1 MYRKALHGLR
11 LWKDRPSRKPLIIR
25 GARQVG
31 KTWLVRKFADQ
42 FDNLVEINFDK
53 NPEKSQLFAAGDMS
67 RCLELLQIDCGS
79 EIIPGKTLLF
89 LDEIQSA
96 PELLPLLRY
105 FYEEQAGLHVIA
117 AGSLLEFLLADHD
130 FSMPVG
136 RIEYMHLGP
145 MDLEEFLL
153 ALGHERMTTFLNDY
167 SLNDTIPESI
177 HLSLLNFLKLFWI
190 VGGMPAAVQW
200 YSNSGQLAEA
210 IREHAAI
217 LQTYEDDFSKY
228 RKRIY
233 PERLRKVFRRIPALI
248 GNKLKYVQLD
258 PDERSRELSETL
270 QLLEMAR
277 VIYRVRHSAGNG
289 VPLGAE
295 AKDRDFKPLFLDT
308 GLVSTSLGLSLPGLE
323 MADHLL
329 MVNNGALAE
338 QFVGQHLLY
347 ERPSYEQ
354 PQLFYWNRE
363 QKSANAEVDY
373 LIAHEDKVVPVEVKA
388 GKTGTLKSLL
398 VFVAEKKPPV
408 ALRFNAMPP
417 TSSRQETRIT
427 GKDKVPFLL
436 VSLPLYLIGQTR
448 RLVAD
453 AIQEKP

>member
-1 MYRKALHGLR
+1 MYRKALYDLMD
-11 LWKDRPSRKPLIIR
+11 WKDRPSRKPLIIR

-31 KTWLVRKFADQ
+31 KTWLVRKFSDQ

-53 NPEKSQLFAAGDMS
+53 NPEKAQLFAGRDIN
-67 RCLELLQIDCGS
+67 RCLQLLQIDCDT

-89 LDEIQSA
+89 LDEIQAA

-105 FYEEQAGLHVIA
+105 FYEELADLHVIA

-136 RIEYMHLGP
+136 RVEYLHLGP
-145 MDLEEFLL
+145 MDIEEFLL
-153 ALGHERMTTFLNDY
+153 ALGQERMTKFLKDHA
-167 SLNDTIPESI
+167 LNDTIPDSV

-190 VGGMPAAVQW
+190 VGGMPAAVAW
-200 YSNSGQLAEA
+200 YSNSGQLPEA
-210 IREHAAI
+210 ISEHAAI

-248 GNKLKYVQLD
+248 GNKLKYVRLD

-270 QLLEMAR
+270 HLLEMAQ

-308 GLVSTSLGLSLPGLE
+308 GLVSTSLGLSLPSLE
-323 MADHLL
+323 MVDDLL

-347 ERPSYEQ
+347 DGPGYLK

-363 QKSANAEVDY
+363 QKSASAEVDY
-373 LIAHEDKVVPVEVKA
+373 LIAQGDAVVPIEVKA
-388 GKTGTLKSLL
+388 GTTGTLKSLQ
-398 VFVAEKKPPV
+398 VFVAEKKSSV

-417 TSSRQETRIT
+417 SCSWQETRVA

-448 RLVAD
+448 RLIAD
-453 AIQEKP
+453 GIREKT